1 MRASHIITKA
11 RHYGSRAYDM
21 ARMAGGHLNH
31 IIDTSARVYGGI
43 VQPMLNAHGVDTRDT
58 DMALSG
64 MYQQYNSA
72 RDSASYFDSLIK
84 A

>member
-1 MRASHIITKA
+1 
-11 RHYGSRAYDM
+11 M

-31 IIDTSARVYGGI
+31 IVDTSARLCGGI
-43 VQPMLNAHGVDTRDT
+43 VQPMLKAHGVDTRDT

-64 MYQQYNSA
+64 MYQHYNSA
-72 RDSASYFDSLIK
+72 RNSANYFDSLIK